1 MRGIDPAAG
10 GSSQGFRLT
19 LSPLDIRRLIQPH
32 PAGLAVHRLAG
43 AAGAAGGEGG
53 QGMEGIG
60 TNGNVETVKSTFS

>member
-43 AAGAAGGEGG
+43 AAGGEGG